1 VELAAVLTPEGR
13 AARGAALLGGAAP
26 GSAAGN
32 AAAAEVAAYPGP
44 WPDLLARAVID
55 VLRRGAAAGPGRA
68 AGTLLGAAARN
79 LPVGGDAGR
88 PVTGSPDGPVG
99 GGSPDGPVGGGSPD
113 GPVGG
118 AADYAAALTE
128 LADNGTPGWAPLLRR
143 AAGAVAARRTFME
156 EIR

>member
-1 VELAAVLTPEGR
+1 M
-13 AARGAALLGGAAP
+13 RGAALLAGAAP

-32 AAAAEVAAYPGP
+32 AAAAEVAGYPGP
-44 WPDLLARAVID
+44 WPDLLARAVLD

-68 AGTLLGAAARN
+68 AGTLLAAAARK
-79 LPVGGDAGR
+79 LPVTGGAGR
-88 PVTGSPDGPVG
+88 PVSAAPGGRGPAGEGAGS
-99 GGSPDGPVGGGSPD
+99 
-113 GPVGG
+113 G
-118 AADYAAALTE
+118 ASDYAAALIE